1 MIDSEKH
8 KGHYL
13 TYAINA
19 DGKLVHI
26 DDVPNGT
33 KCNCICPSCKAPL
46 IAKNKGNKEIER
58 GKMHHFAHQSGY
70 NCTSAY
76 ETMLH
81 LLAKEKIR
89 EAFLERDE
97 FWIEFEYKSYCCNN
111 EKCDFIRDSE
121 CYTTKRKRYN
131 LKDYYDSCEQE
142 IKYDGINLRSDLKI
156 YSSTDTNRK
165 PIYLEFCVTHASEQY
180 KLHSGNKIIEIVID
194 SEKDIYS
201 IFEEGIIERSNIS
214 FYGFKNEDFC
224 NINICRNIYIVRYIL
239 YQSGK
244 FDYSRNECTCKELK
258 PTKNNSLFEIYFNI
272 ISNWDVYNYVKYL
285 GYAKYLIKNCLVC
298 KYYRESYDGGRICI
312 LYKKIQ
318 IPKYEKFDTTRAKTC
333 HKFFLNYEE
342 MEKELKEGEKFKYTI
357 LHETPTDSNCNIK
370 EYEKQIQY
378 YREKQR
384 RIDEYSKKQEEK
396 YNKMQNQEN
405 KEECLNLSSEF
416 NCESRIKQNNNF
428 TKPLT
433 EEGNILERSCLACEK
448 NLSWGNHNEM
458 VRCGIS
464 EISRNGLVNHDFA
477 KTCKW
482 FKRKQEGA
490 F

>member
-1 MIDSEKH
+1 MIESEKH
-8 KGHYL
+8 KAHFL
-13 TYAINA
+13 TYAINSEEQ
-19 DGKLVHI
+19 LVHV
-26 DDVPNGT
+26 DDVANGN

-46 IAKNKGNKEIER
+46 IAKNKGE
-58 GKMHHFAHQSGY
+58 KMHHFAHQAGC

-76 ETMLH
+76 ESMLH

-89 EAFLERDE
+89 EAFLEKDE

-121 CYTTKRKRYN
+121 CYTTKRERYN
-131 LKDYYDSCEQE
+131 LKKYYDSCEQE

-156 YSSTDTNRK
+156 FLSTDTNRK

-180 KLHSGNKIIEIVID
+180 KLHSGNKIIEIIID

-201 IFEEGIIERSNIS
+201 ILEKGVIERSNIS
-214 FYGFKNEDFC
+214 FYGFRNEDFC
-224 NINICRNIYIVRYIL
+224 NINVYSNISIVRYIL

-244 FDYSRNECTCKELK
+244 FDCSRNECTCKELK
-258 PTKNNSLFEIYFNI
+258 PTKNNSLFEIIFNI
-272 ISNWDVYNYVKYL
+272 RNNWDVFNFVKYL

-298 KYYRESYDGGRICI
+298 KHYVKSYGEGYICK
-312 LYKKIQ
+312 LYKYLQ
-318 IPKYEKFDTTRAKTC
+318 IPKYEQFDTTRAKTC

-342 MEKELKEGEKFKYTI
+342 MEKELKDGKKNKYTI
-357 LHETPTDSNCNIK
+357 LHETPTDRTCNIE

-396 YNKMQNQEN
+396 HNNMQNQEN
-405 KEECLNLSSEF
+405 KEEGCLSSLLTI
-416 NCESRIKQNNNF
+416 NCESRIKKNNNF
-428 TKPLT
+428 TKPPT
-433 EEGNILERSCLACEK
+433 EKDNIQERSCLACEK

-464 EISRNGLVNHDFA
+464 KISRNGLVNHDFA